1 MAAPT
6 VERCEGIKRNRREH
20 SAHPKHRRRPQPA
33 AAPAPV
39 GTLHPVGTE
48 LVAHHEYAR
57 VLTEETGDTYTLATG
72 IGGTP
77 AITSGRTGRI
87 WTLDWEALIDLAVQ
101 AGIDKEG

>member
-6 VERCEGIKRNRREH
+6 LERCEGIKRNRREH
-20 SAHPKHRRRPQPA
+20 SAHPKHRRPQPA

-101 AGIDKEG
+101 AGIDGEG

>member
-6 VERCEGIKRNRREH
+6 LERCEGIKRNLREH
-20 SAHPKHRRRPQPA
+20 SAHSKHRRRPQPA

-72 IGGTP
+72 SQREDFVVVPHESQI
-77 AITSGRTGRI
+77 
-87 WTLDWEALIDLAVQ
+87 EEVQ
-101 AGIDKEG
+101 P